1 MAFNLSYTVSEPQYE
16 AHEDNFGKW
25 FVYKC
30 TAIVSAPNGREVL
43 AVGACSSRNPFFSRK
58 NDKDVPVQPEDII
71 MMSQTVALNRA
82 ISDMVGSGE
91 LSAEEA
97 AGLGSTQSPSPNQS
111 QPPMQTGGGK
121 PAPVPVYIDDKTG
134 EVFDSLKLASDKNV
148 DKILTWLNKARSAGM
163 KDEPYNNIFA
173 AFAPGMTYGDLA
185 KAKDYLLR
193 HHPDQCEDD

>member
-1 MAFNLSYTVSEPQYE
+1 MAFNLSYSVSEPTLEEY
-16 AHEDNFGKW
+16 EDNFGKW
-25 FVYKC
+25 FMYKC
-30 TAIVSAPNGREVL
+30 TAIITHANGRRCM
-43 AVGACSSRNPFFSRK
+43 AIGACSSRNPFFSKK
-58 NDKDVPVQPEDII
+58 NGKDVPVQPEDIA

-97 AGLGSTQSPSPNQS
+97 AGLGSASLNSSPERRSSFASSSPSPA
-111 QPPMQTGGGK
+111 PP
-121 PAPVPVYIDDKTG
+121 PVYVDLKTG
-134 EVFDSLKLASDKNV
+134 EIFDSLKLASDKNV

-193 HHPDQCEDD
+193 HHTDQCEND